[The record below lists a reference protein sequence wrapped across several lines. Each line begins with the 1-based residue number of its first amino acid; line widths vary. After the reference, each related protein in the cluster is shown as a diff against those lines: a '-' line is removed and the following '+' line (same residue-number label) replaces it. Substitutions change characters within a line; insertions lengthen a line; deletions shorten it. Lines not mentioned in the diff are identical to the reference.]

1 VDLETIPEDPA
12 DQVEVGYQHAED
24 LQVEPVHHDGWSSID
39 DAGPGDL
46 MTGQVEDQ
54 EAVAE
59 DLTTEPDTQRRLAF
73 CMGNRLRRQL
83 AARIQPRS

>member
-1 VDLETIPEDPA
+1 
-12 DQVEVGYQHAED
+12 
-24 LQVEPVHHDGWSSID
+24 VEPFHHDGWSSID

-59 DLTTEPDTQRRLAF
+59 DLTTEPDTNDDWPSVWETGCGDSWQQGYNHAPRPCQFMRFFMNLKISQ
-73 CMGNRLRRQL
+73 LRCV
-83 AARIQPRS
+83 ISTVF